1 MKTVYLK
8 LITGQYV
15 VGDIIEV
22 DEKEIKIK
30 KPVGIDFN
38 PMAGGLAFVPYDA
51 FYLGQELEEVSFK
64 QDQIMHTFEP
74 PKEILDNYIKYK
86 SGIMP
91 APATQT
97 PDLKEDDI
105 AELAKA
111 AGLIVPGK

>member
-1 MKTVYLK
+1 MKTIYLK

-15 VGDIIEV
+15 IGDIISEN
-22 DEKEIKIK
+22 EKEIKIK

-51 FYLGQELEEVSFK
+51 FYLGQELNEVVFK
-64 QDQIMHTFEP
+64 KDQIMHTFEP

-91 APATQT
+91 APSAQK

-111 AGLIVPGK
+111 AGLVVPGM